1 MAQSFE
7 AQEAVI
13 KPLNAA
19 HTEPGVIGVGE
30 CVWMVNQNTLQGGGK
45 KSNPG
50 MQIRNKGLSQ
60 GTVTLEH

>member
-45 KSNPG
+45 NPILVCRSE
-50 MQIRNKGLSQ
+50 IRVSVREQ
-60 GTVTLEH
+60 